1 MREGGMDRN
10 RAKDIV
16 VSGDQTEGSEAG
28 QLDGPVPRGGMTRG
42 PGPGKLWKRWGL
54 IPCHDYGGRWV
65 GMVRRERMARWNGRL
80 ESSRNG
86 PFQPPIL
93 VYAMDG
99 AQRERGIG

>member
-42 PGPGKLWKRWGL
+42 PVRQIVEALGVDPLPRLWW
-54 IPCHDYGGRWV
+54 
-65 GMVRRERMARWNGRL
+65 
-80 ESSRNG
+80 
-86 PFQPPIL
+86 
-93 VYAMDG
+93 
-99 AQRERGIG
+99 

>member
-1 MREGGMDRN
+1 MEVRHVAR
-10 RAKDIV
+10 
-16 VSGDQTEGSEAG
+16 S
-28 QLDGPVPRGGMTRG
+28 
-42 PGPGKLWKRWGL
+42 GKLWKRWGL
-54 IPCHDYGGRWV
+54 IPCHDYGGRWI

>member
-1 MREGGMDRN
+1 MREGGIGRN
-10 RAKDIV
+10 RAREIV

-28 QLDGPVPRGGMTRG
+28 QLDGPVPRGGTTRG
-42 PGPGKLWKRWGL
+42 PVRQIVEAWGL

-65 GMVRRERMARWNGRL
+65 GMVRREGMARWNERL